1 MASMCKGKDSW
12 PELVGKQGKFAEE
25 TIEKENPNVN
35 AEIVLEGTG
44 VTKDFRCD
52 RVWVWVDGYGTV
64 TRVPVIGK
72 DTWPELLGKQG
83 KFAEEVIEKENSHVD
98 AQIILEG
105 TIVTQEFRCDRV
117 RVWVDNYGTVTR
129 VPRIG

>member
-1 MASMCKGKDSW
+1 MASICKGKDSW

-44 VTKDFRCD
+44 VTEDFRCD

-72 DTWPELLGKQG
+72 SSWPELVGKQG
-83 KFAEEVIEKENSHVD
+83 KEAEEIIERENPLVD
-98 AQIILEG
+98 AVIIDPNTSYLP
-105 TIVTQEFRCDRV
+105 VVLCDRV
-117 RVWVDNYGTVTR
+117 LVWVNSSGIVYR
-129 VPRIG
+129 VPTIG